1 MSLVGQWRALQA
13 ELPEGWTTASLR
25 LDLSGPEATESAAAL
40 LGPAQP
46 YRAEPTILRF
56 SVALDGSATGPHGI
70 SRLLARVDAAR
81 LRGRLQLAS
90 SQKAA
95 ARVERQVT
103 SLAESWDAALAGLPA
118 DWSDLFCEFDLLSSN
133 DVERAAVLCIQLN
146 PRRDGQRAA
155 MRFRVAQTAGYGAA
169 PGMVRRC
176 FERCDGESI
185 RGSVQVLRVISDS
198 HLVATQGPV
207 WLLGG
212 KTV

>member
-1 MSLVGQWRALQA
+1 VSLVGQWRALQA
-13 ELPEGWTTASLR
+13 ELPEGWTTAGLR
-25 LDLSGPEATESAAAL
+25 LDVGGPEAAGRAAAL

-46 YRAEPTILRF
+46 YRAAPTVLRF
-56 SVALDGSATGPHGI
+56 SVALDGSATAPHGI
-70 SRLLARVDAAR
+70 SRLLALVDGARV
-81 LRGRLQLAS
+81 RGRLQLTG
-90 SQKAA
+90 SQTAGP
-95 ARVERQVT
+95 RVERRIIP
-103 SLAESWDAALAGLPA
+103 LAESWDTALAGLPA
-118 DWSDLFCEFDLLSSN
+118 DWSDLFCELDLLSSH
-133 DVERAAVLCIQLN
+133 DVERAAVLCIQMN

-155 MRFRVAQTAGYGAA
+155 MRFRAAQTAGYGAA

-185 RGSVQVLRVISDS
+185 LGSVHVLRVLSDS

>member
-1 MSLVGQWRALQA
+1 
-13 ELPEGWTTASLR
+13 
-25 LDLSGPEATESAAAL
+25 
-40 LGPAQP
+40 
-46 YRAEPTILRF
+46 
-56 SVALDGSATGPHGI
+56 
-70 SRLLARVDAAR
+70 
-81 LRGRLQLAS
+81 
-90 SQKAA
+90 
-95 ARVERQVT
+95 
-103 SLAESWDAALAGLPA
+103 
-118 DWSDLFCEFDLLSSN
+118 
-133 DVERAAVLCIQLN
+133 
-146 PRRDGQRAA
+146 